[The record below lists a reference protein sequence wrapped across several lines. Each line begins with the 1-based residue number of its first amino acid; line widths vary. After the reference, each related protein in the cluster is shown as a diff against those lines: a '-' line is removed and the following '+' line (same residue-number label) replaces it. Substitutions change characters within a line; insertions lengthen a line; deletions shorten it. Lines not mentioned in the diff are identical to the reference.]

1 MEPQEIQEHTEHA
14 QHAGEKGIGLTMAV
28 VAVLLAIATLLSHRS
43 HTEEVLLQGEI
54 NDQWGFYQAKHTRAH
69 TYGELAEFEALLP
82 NGRATALKN
91 LKISTEEECGV
102 PAEEGCIGPV
112 LKNSSVLQQL
122 VAEEKAAKTGE
133 DHEARP
139 AHEEHAGQAHA
150 GKTPSGEAAKAPA
163 GEAAPV
169 KKEEHAAKPAH
180 GEGGA
185 EGKKQVKEGAVKIQ
199 ERVREMENEKH
210 LTQRRA
216 DFFDGSELFLE
227 ISIVLCSIA
236 LLSENKSFWHIS
248 FLSTI
253 GGILVAAWGL
263 LLH

>member
-28 VAVLLAIATLLSHRS
+28 VAVLLAVATLLSHRS
-43 HTEEVLLQGEI
+43 HTEEVLLQGKI

-91 LKISTEEECGV
+91 LKISLEEECGV
-102 PAEEGCIGPV
+102 PAEPPGCTSPV
-112 LKNSSVLQQL
+112 LKDSSVLQQL
-122 VAEEKAAKTGE
+122 MAEEKAARAGGDHQAPPE
-133 DHEARP
+133 HEAR
-139 AHEEHAGQAHA
+139 A
-150 GKTPSGEAAKAPA
+150 GKAASGEAETRPAPA
-163 GEAAPV
+163 A
-169 KKEEHAAKPAH
+169 KEEHAAKPEHAA
-180 GEGGA
+180 GGK
-185 EGKKQVKEGAVKIQ
+185 EGKSEKPVKEGAKKIQ
-199 ERVREMENEKH
+199 DRVFEMEHEKD
-210 LTQRRA
+210 LIQKRA

-236 LLSENKSFWHIS
+236 LLSENKTFWHIS

-253 GGILVAAWGL
+253 GGIGVALWGL
-263 LLH
+263 LLLH